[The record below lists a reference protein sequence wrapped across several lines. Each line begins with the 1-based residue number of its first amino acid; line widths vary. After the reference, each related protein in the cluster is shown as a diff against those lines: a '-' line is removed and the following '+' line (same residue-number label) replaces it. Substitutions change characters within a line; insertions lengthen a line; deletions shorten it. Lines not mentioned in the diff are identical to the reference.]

1 MSPLLIDILTIFPGM
16 FSALEESIVKR
27 AALDDLVRIRIADLR
42 DHASGKHRNVDDYP
56 YGGGP
61 GMVMQP
67 EPFFSAVER
76 LREADPAHGR
86 VILLCPQGEK
96 FTQSKAGEL
105 SRCDRLFLLCGHY
118 EGVDERVRE
127 KLVDEEISLGDFV
140 LTGGEIAAMAL
151 TDAVV
156 RLLPGVLPVQSVAE
170 ESFTAGLLEYP
181 QYTRPAD
188 FRGMSVP
195 DVLLSGHHGLIRDW
209 RREQSLL
216 RTLNRR
222 PELLGEVE
230 LTMEEKKMLR
240 EAAARHG
247 LVLEL

>member
-1 MSPLLIDILTIFPGM
+1 M

-27 AALDDLVRIRIADLR
+27 AALDGLVRIRITDLR
-42 DHASGKHRNVDDYP
+42 EHASGKHRNVDDYP

-67 EPFFSAVER
+67 EPFFCAVEH
-76 LREADPAHGR
+76 LREADSTPGR

-96 FTQSKAGEL
+96 FTQSKAVEL
-105 SRCDRLFLLCGHY
+105 SRSDRLFLLCGHY

-156 RLLPGVLPVQSVAE
+156 RLLPGVLPAQSVAE

-188 FRGMSVP
+188 FRGMIVP

-230 LTMEEKKMLR
+230 LSPEEKKMLR